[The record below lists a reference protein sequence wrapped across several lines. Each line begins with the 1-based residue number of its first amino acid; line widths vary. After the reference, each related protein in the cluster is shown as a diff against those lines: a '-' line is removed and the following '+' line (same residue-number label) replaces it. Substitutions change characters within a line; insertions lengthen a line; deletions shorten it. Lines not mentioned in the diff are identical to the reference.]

1 MRSVFVFAGVLSIA
15 ASAGHAEECFTSVD
29 IEADQA
35 ILYQTELMVV
45 SDICR
50 NDAYVSF
57 LSRNTDAIRYF
68 QKQMITHFARGGSS
82 DAVGDLDTYTTRLA
96 NQTMLRYGGA
106 PTASLC
112 REKQTF
118 MLTGGR
124 YLDEP
129 TLRQWAASQARAN
142 VGKYRICPAP

>member
-1 MRSVFVFAGVLSIA
+1 MRPVLVIVGVLSIA
-15 ASAGHAEECFTSVD
+15 ASTVHAEDCFTSVD

-57 LSRNTDAIRYF
+57 LTRNTDAIRTF
-68 QKQMITHFARGGSS
+68 QRQMINHFARAGSS
-82 DAVGDLDTYTTRLA
+82 DAVGELDTYTTRLA
-96 NQTMLRYGGA
+96 NLTMLRYSGS
-106 PTASLC
+106 PTHVLC

-118 MLTGGR
+118 MLTGKS
-124 YLDEP
+124 YLDEA
-129 TLRQWAASQARAN
+129 TLRQWAASQAQAN
-142 VGKYRICPAP
+142 AAKYRICPAR

>member
-1 MRSVFVFAGVLSIA
+1 MRSVFIA
-15 ASAGHAEECFTSVD
+15 AGALSFAVSAAHAQECFTSID

-50 NDAYVSF
+50 TDAYVSF
-57 LSRNTDAIRYF
+57 LTRNTNALRYF
-68 QKQMITHFARGGSS
+68 HKQMISHFARGGSS

-96 NQTMLRYGGA
+96 NQTMLRYSGVS
-106 PTASLC
+106 TASLC
-112 REKQTF
+112 QDKQTF
-118 MLTGGR
+118 MLTGGS

-129 TLRQWAASQARAN
+129 RLRQWAASQASAN
-142 VGKYRICPAP
+142 ARKYRICPAR